1 MQEVKIIPMIYDKAF
16 KSILTSKEVR
26 SYLIDIISD
35 VIKIDKEEIRKNIV
49 FKQNEH
55 NLLGINE
62 KRKTSDLIVEISYG
76 VINLEM
82 NKDWYDGLFDRNH
95 EYISKVR
102 ENILKEEKRY
112 NKLKKVIQINFDN
125 FNIYKT
131 EEIILK
137 FEMMNE
143 KGIRE
148 KVNIESYHVIL
159 PNARKKYYNEGIR
172 NALVERLV
180 IMTMEKEKE
189 LEELIEKNM
198 ELKPVGEKIIEIS
211 RDEELQGIYDRQ
223 EHERMVR
230 NSIMATKLEDSYYKG
245 VNKGIKEGEQNK
257 NIENAKKMKEENIP
271 IDIISRIT
279 SLSKEEI
286 EKL

>member
-26 SYLIDIISD
+26 SYLIDIIAD

-230 NSIMATKLEDSYYKG
+230 NSIMATKLEDSYHKG
-245 VNKGIKEGEQNK
+245 ASKK
-257 NIENAKKMKEENIP
+257 NLENAKKMKLKNISIEDI
-271 IDIISRIT
+271 IDIT
-279 SLSKEEI
+279 GLSKEEI

>member
-1 MQEVKIIPMIYDKAF
+1 MQETKIIPMIYDKAF

-95 EYISKVR
+95 EYISKIR

-143 KGIRE
+143 EKIRE

-159 PNARKKYYNEGIR
+159 PNVRKKYYNEGIR

-230 NSIMATKLEDSYYKG
+230 NSIMATKLEDSYH
-245 VNKGIKEGEQNK
+245 KGINKEK
-257 NIENAKKMKEENIP
+257 KENAKKMKEENIP

>member
-1 MQEVKIIPMIYDKAF
+1 
-16 KSILTSKEVR
+16 
-26 SYLIDIISD
+26 
-35 VIKIDKEEIRKNIV
+35 
-49 FKQNEH
+49 
-55 NLLGINE
+55 
-62 KRKTSDLIVEISYG
+62 
-76 VINLEM
+76 M

-95 EYISKVR
+95 EYISKIR

-143 KGIRE
+143 KGI
-148 KVNIESYHVIL
+148 
-159 PNARKKYYNEGIR
+159 
-172 NALVERLV
+172 
-180 IMTMEKEKE
+180 
-189 LEELIEKNM
+189 
-198 ELKPVGEKIIEIS
+198 
-211 RDEELQGIYDRQ
+211 YDRQ

-230 NSIMATKLEDSYYKG
+230 NSIMATKLEDSYHKG
-245 VNKGIKEGEQNK
+245 AAKK
-257 NIENAKKMKEENIP
+257 NLENARKMKEENIP

-279 SLSKEEI
+279 SLSKEQI

>member
-16 KSILTSKEVR
+16 KSILTSKEV
-26 SYLIDIISD
+26 SIYLIDIISD

-95 EYISKVR
+95 EYISKIR

-143 KGIRE
+143 EKIRE

-230 NSIMATKLEDSYYKG
+230 NSIMATKLEDSYHKG
-245 VNKGIKEGEQNK
+245 AAKK
-257 NIENAKKMKEENIP
+257 NLENARKMKEENIA

-279 SLSKEEI
+279 SLSKEQI

>member
-1 MQEVKIIPMIYDKAF
+1 MQEAKIIPMIYDKAF

-95 EYISKVR
+95 EYISKIR

-143 KGIRE
+143 KGI
-148 KVNIESYHVIL
+148 
-159 PNARKKYYNEGIR
+159 
-172 NALVERLV
+172 
-180 IMTMEKEKE
+180 
-189 LEELIEKNM
+189 
-198 ELKPVGEKIIEIS
+198 
-211 RDEELQGIYDRQ
+211 YDRQ

-230 NSIMATKLEDSYYKG
+230 NSIMATKLEDSYLKG
-245 VNKGIKEGEQNK
+245 VNKGIKES
-257 NIENAKKMKEENIP
+257 AKKMKEENIP

>member
-1 MQEVKIIPMIYDKAF
+1 MQEAKIIPMIYDKAF

-26 SYLIDIISD
+26 SYLIDIIAD

-82 NKDWYDGLFDRNH
+82 NKDWYDELFDRNH
-95 EYISKVR
+95 EYISKIR

-143 KGIRE
+143 EKIRE

-189 LEELIEKNM
+189 LEELIESNM

-211 RDEELQGIYDRQ
+211 KDEELQGIYDRQ

-230 NSIMATKLEDSYYKG
+230 NSIMATKLEDSYHKG
-245 VNKGIKEGEQNK
+245 VNKGIKES
-257 NIENAKKMKEENIP
+257 AKKMKLKNISIEDI
-271 IDIISRIT
+271 IDIT
-279 SLSKEEI
+279 GLSKEEI
-286 EKL
+286 DAL

>member
-1 MQEVKIIPMIYDKAF
+1 MQEAKIIPMIYDKAF

-26 SYLIDIISD
+26 SYLIDIIAD

-95 EYISKVR
+95 EYISKIR

-143 KGIRE
+143 EKIRE

-230 NSIMATKLEDSYYKG
+230 NSIMATKLEDSYHKG
-245 VNKGIKEGEQNK
+245 VNKGIKES
-257 NIENAKKMKEENIP
+257 AKKMKEENIP
-271 IDIISRIT
+271 IDIISRVT
-279 SLSKEEI
+279 SLSKDEI

>member
-1 MQEVKIIPMIYDKAF
+1 MQEAKIIPMIYDKAF

-95 EYISKVR
+95 EYISKIR

-230 NSIMATKLEDSYYKG
+230 NSIMATKLEDSYHKG
-245 VNKGIKEGEQNK
+245 AAKK
-257 NIENAKKMKEENIP
+257 NLENAKKMKLKNIS
-271 IDIISRIT
+271 IEDIIDIT

-286 EKL
+286 DAL

>member
-76 VINLEM
+76 VIKLEM

-95 EYISKVR
+95 EYISKIR

-143 KGIRE
+143 EKIRE

-230 NSIMATKLEDSYYKG
+230 NSIMATKLEDSYHKG
-245 VNKGIKEGEQNK
+245 VNKGIKES
-257 NIENAKKMKEENIP
+257 AKKMKEENIP

>member
-26 SYLIDIISD
+26 SYLIDIIAD

-230 NSIMATKLEDSYYKG
+230 NSIMATKLEDSYHKG
-245 VNKGIKEGEQNK
+245 VNKGIKES
-257 NIENAKKMKEENIP
+257 AKKMKLKNIS
-271 IDIISRIT
+271 IEDIMDIT
-279 SLSKEEI
+279 GLSKEEI
-286 EKL
+286 ETL

>member
-1 MQEVKIIPMIYDKAF
+1 MQEAKIIPMIYDKAF

-95 EYISKVR
+95 EYISKIR

-143 KGIRE
+143 KGI
-148 KVNIESYHVIL
+148 
-159 PNARKKYYNEGIR
+159 
-172 NALVERLV
+172 
-180 IMTMEKEKE
+180 
-189 LEELIEKNM
+189 
-198 ELKPVGEKIIEIS
+198 
-211 RDEELQGIYDRQ
+211 YDRQ

-245 VNKGIKEGEQNK
+245 AAKK
-257 NIENAKKMKEENIP
+257 NLENARKMKEENIA

-279 SLSKEEI
+279 SLSKEQI

>member
-1 MQEVKIIPMIYDKAF
+1 MQEAKIIPMIYDKAF

-95 EYISKVR
+95 EYISKIR

-143 KGIRE
+143 EKIRE
-148 KVNIESYHVIL
+148 KVNKESYHVIL

-230 NSIMATKLEDSYYKG
+230 NSIMATKLEDSYHKG
-245 VNKGIKEGEQNK
+245 AAKK
-257 NIENAKKMKEENIP
+257 NLENARKMKEENIP

-279 SLSKEEI
+279 SLSKEQI

>member
-1 MQEVKIIPMIYDKAF
+1 
-16 KSILTSKEVR
+16 
-26 SYLIDIISD
+26 
-35 VIKIDKEEIRKNIV
+35 
-49 FKQNEH
+49 
-55 NLLGINE
+55 
-62 KRKTSDLIVEISYG
+62 
-76 VINLEM
+76 M

-95 EYISKVR
+95 EYISKIR

-143 KGIRE
+143 KGI
-148 KVNIESYHVIL
+148 
-159 PNARKKYYNEGIR
+159 
-172 NALVERLV
+172 
-180 IMTMEKEKE
+180 
-189 LEELIEKNM
+189 
-198 ELKPVGEKIIEIS
+198 
-211 RDEELQGIYDRQ
+211 YDRQ

-245 VNKGIKEGEQNK
+245 VNKGIKEEKQ
-257 NIENAKKMKEENIP
+257 ENVKKMKEENIS

-279 SLSKEEI
+279 SLSKEQI